1 MQPQQPVN
9 VGGKYRWNLV
19 IAGQDV
25 LFWRGSIK
33 RLDLQTTYRY
43 RAETFRVRFYRIALQ
58 SYVVT
63 RSNRIWVSHSG
74 TSNLKLLEMFNHF
87 DLHRIHVSREPVGL
101 LASCILCELHIHI
114 PTKSLNR
121 KVWACI
127 VQPQRPVKFG
137 GKYRWNL
144 VIAGQDV
151 LFWRGSIKR
160 LDLQTTCRY
169 RAETSR
175 VCSYRIELQSCV
187 VTRSNLI
194 RVSHSGT
201 LNLKLLEMFNH
212 FDLHRIP
219 VSREP
224 VGLEASY
231 ILCELH
237 IHIPTKSLNRKVWA
251 CIVQPQR
258 PVKFGGKYRWNLV
271 IAGQDVL
278 FWRGSIKRLD
288 LQTTCRYRAETS
300 RVCSYR
306 IELQS
311 CVVTRSNLIR
321 VNHSGTSKSKL
332 LEIFKHFWP
341 ASEPCK

>member
-1 MQPQQPVN
+1 MRN
-9 VGGKYRWNLV
+9 
-19 IAGQDV
+19 
-25 LFWRGSIK
+25 S
-33 RLDLQTTYRY
+33 
-43 RAETFRVRFYRIALQ
+43 
-58 SYVVT
+58 
-63 RSNRIWVSHSG
+63 
-74 TSNLKLLEMFNHF
+74 
-87 DLHRIHVSREPVGL
+87 
-101 LASCILCELHIHI
+101 HIHI

-201 LNLKLLEMFNH
+201 SNLKLLEMFNH

-224 VGLEASY
+224 VGLLASF

-251 CIVQPQR
+251 CIVQPQQ

-311 CVVTRSNLIR
+311 CVVTRSNRIG
-321 VNHSGTSKSKL
+321 VSHSGTSNLKL
-332 LEIFKHFWP
+332 LEMFNHFDLHRIPVSREPVGLW
-341 ASEPCK
+341 ASYMLCVLYIHIPT

>member
-1 MQPQQPVN
+1 MGRQ
-9 VGGKYRWNLV
+9 
-19 IAGQDV
+19 
-25 LFWRGSIK
+25 
-33 RLDLQTTYRY
+33 
-43 RAETFRVRFYRIALQ
+43 
-58 SYVVT
+58 
-63 RSNRIWVSHSG
+63 NR
-74 TSNLKLLEMFNHF
+74 NCLKFLNIF
-87 DLHRIHVSREPVGL
+87 DLHRSPVSREPAGL
-101 LASCILCELHIHI
+101 EASYMLCVLYINI
-114 PTKSLNR
+114 PTQPLKR

-127 VQPQRPVKFG
+127 VQPQQPVKVG
-137 GKYRWNL
+137 DKYRWNL
-144 VIAGQDV
+144 VVAGQDV

-175 VCSYRIELQSCV
+175 VFSYRIELQSCV

-201 LNLKLLEMFNH
+201 SNLKLLEMFNH

-224 VGLEASY
+224 VGLLASF
-231 ILCELH
+231 ILCELP